1 MLKRRESFLRRK
13 REVPILC
20 LRVFDLQGERE
31 GGDIVIYRA
40 LIKELPPPFYFH
52 STIRLFY

>member
-20 LRVFDLQGERE
+20 LRVFDLQGER
-31 GGDIVIYRA
+31 GVDLVIYRA
-40 LIKELPPPFYFH
+40 LKRELLPPFYLR